1 MKGIL
6 SFFFGLSVLILVI
19 CLAGWIFSTGFFIFE
34 VLFMFAISY
43 ALPILGVL
51 VVLVILV
58 WIFNEIFS

>member
-34 VLFMFAISY
+34 VLLMLALY
-43 ALPILGVL
+43 ALPFVIGLLVL
-51 VVLVILV
+51 VGIV
-58 WIFNEIFS
+58 WLLNEIFS

>member
-6 SFFFGLSVLILVI
+6 SFFVGLSVLILVI

-34 VLFMFAISY
+34 VLFMFAICY
-43 ALPILGVL
+43 ALPILGGL

-58 WIFNEIFS
+58 WIFNEIFR

>member
-34 VLFMFAISY
+34 VLLILALY
-43 ALPILGVL
+43 ALPFVIGLLVL
-51 VVLVILV
+51 VGIV
-58 WIFNEIFS
+58 WLLNEIFS

>member
-34 VLFMFAISY
+34 VLFMFAID
-43 ALPILGVL
+43 ALPILGGL

-58 WIFNEIFS
+58 WIFNEIFR